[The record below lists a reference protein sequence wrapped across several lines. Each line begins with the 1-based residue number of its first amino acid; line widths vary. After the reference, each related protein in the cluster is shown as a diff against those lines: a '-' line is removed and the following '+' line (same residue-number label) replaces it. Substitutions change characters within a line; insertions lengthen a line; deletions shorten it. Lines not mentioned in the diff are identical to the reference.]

1 MIPLRKI
8 HVMASLLLM
17 PLLGLIA
24 FNERAISAT
33 HPFEPGAPIV
43 DFDLQGFIDQKVAVG
58 EKEIVVPPGR
68 YRVTPKGRVHLALK
82 DLDGVKIVAR
92 GVQMICTETTLA
104 VSIDN
109 CRDTT
114 LIGLTIDYDPL
125 PFTQGRITALGPD
138 NSWIEFEIIEGYPE
152 NLVARI
158 EIFDGRTK
166 LLKTPTRYD
175 WKPFESLGNRRY
187 RVSKGEEFRFN
198 PDADREEVGDIL
210 VTNSE
215 TVTNGSAP
223 HGITIAKCTNLVLED
238 ITQFGSNCFAYL
250 EYYCDN
256 TTYRRCAIIPCPPE
270 LDLQKRGL
278 RRIRSSN
285 ADAFHSKHAI
295 RGPQY
300 LECVA
305 RFQGDDCINICGQY
319 YMVMGSVGPRVRI
332 LALGEI
338 NIKEGHPVELVSY
351 SGERLPDA
359 KVLKIEP
366 DESVCPEEIAFL
378 QEQRMNA
385 SNRERLSTPG
395 TQAMTITLDRE
406 VDLPMG
412 SVIASMNHTGNGF
425 LVKDCD
431 FGFNRSRG
439 ILIKASNGKVVGNTI
454 AGSKGAAIL
463 VAPEWWWLES
473 GSSNNVEISD
483 NKIKDCG
490 ERAIEVIANAGNGSV
505 APAGA
510 HRNITIQNNS
520 MTSCPM
526 PAIKVT
532 STDGLIIKGNQI
544 VNPLESGNSTDAENI
559 ELINCL
565 NVESDTAVRS
575 NP

>member
-1 MIPLRKI
+1 MILLRKK
-8 HVMASLLLM
+8 HVVSLLLLM

-24 FNERAISAT
+24 LPMPANSAT
-33 HPFEPGAPIV
+33 HPFDPGAPIV
-43 DFDLQGFIDQKVAVG
+43 DFDLQGFIDKKLTAG

-68 YRVTPKGRVHLALK
+68 YRVTPKDRVHLALK
-82 DLDGVKIVAR
+82 DLDGVKIVAT

-125 PFTQGRITALGPD
+125 PFTQGRITALAPD

-152 NLVARI
+152 NLVERI
-158 EIFDGRTK
+158 EIFDGKTE
-166 LLKTPTRYD
+166 LLKTPTRHT
-175 WKPFESLGNRRY
+175 WGNFESLGKRRY
-187 RVSKGEEFRFN
+187 RVAKGEEYQFN
-198 PDADREEVGDIL
+198 PKADREEVGDIL

-215 TVTNGSAP
+215 TAPGGSIP

-238 ITQFGSNCFAYL
+238 ITQYGSNCFAYL

-270 LDLQKRGL
+270 LDLQRRGL
-278 RRIRSSN
+278 RRIRSAN
-285 ADAFHSKHAI
+285 ADAFHSKHAV

-305 RFQGDDCINICGQY
+305 RFQGDDCINICGEY
-319 YMVMGSVGPRVRI
+319 YMVMGSVGPQVRI
-332 LALGEI
+332 LALREI

-366 DESVCPEEIAFL
+366 DESIRPEEIAFL

-385 SNRERLSTPG
+385 SNQERLSTPG
-395 TQAMTITLDRE
+395 TQAIAITLDRV

-439 ILIKASNGKVVGNTI
+439 ILIKGSDGKVVGNSIT
-454 AGSKGAAIL
+454 GSKGAAIL
-463 VAPEWWWLES
+463 VTPEWWWLES
-473 GSSNNVEISD
+473 GSSNNVEISG
-483 NKIKDCG
+483 NIIKDCA
-490 ERAIEVIANAGNGSV
+490 ERAISVIANAGNGSV

-520 MTSCPM
+520 ITNCPM

-544 VNPLESGNSTDAENI
+544 VNPLENGNATDAEAI
-559 ELINCL
+559 DLINCL
-565 NVESDTAVRS
+565 NVESDTTVRS